1 MNSLSFSETKYVIV
15 KAEILPDVYKRVLRA
30 KKMLFE
36 GEAKSASEAA
46 KLAEVSRSA
55 YYKYKDAVFESG
67 EAIGESSVTI
77 EAKLTDTAGV
87 LSDVMNEISNSG
99 ANVLSIN
106 QTAPVNNVAT
116 VSITVR
122 ISQMVITTDELI
134 KRIKSTDGVK
144 TVWLS

>member
-1 MNSLSFSETKYVIV
+1 MNSLKLSETKYVIV
-15 KAEILPDVYKRVLRA
+15 KADILPDVYTKVLRA

-36 GEAKSASEAA
+36 GEAQNASEAA
-46 KLAEVSRSA
+46 KLAGVSRSA

-67 EAIGESSVTI
+67 EIVGESSVTI
-77 EAKLTDTAGV
+77 DAKLKDTAGV
-87 LSDVMNEISNSG
+87 LSDVMNEISKSG

-106 QTAPVNNVAT
+106 QTAPVNSVAT

-134 KRIKSTDGVK
+134 ERIKSTDGVK

>member
-1 MNSLSFSETKYVIV
+1 MSFSETKYVIV
-15 KAEILPDVYKRVLRA
+15 KAEILPDVYKRVLLA

-46 KLAEVSRSA
+46 KLAGVSRSA

-67 EAIGESSVTI
+67 ETIGESSVTI

-144 TVWLS
+144 TVCLS

>member
-1 MNSLSFSETKYVIV
+1 
-15 KAEILPDVYKRVLRA
+15 
-30 KKMLFE
+30 
-36 GEAKSASEAA
+36 
-46 KLAEVSRSA
+46 
-55 YYKYKDAVFESG
+55 
-67 EAIGESSVTI
+67 
-77 EAKLTDTAGV
+77 
-87 LSDVMNEISNSG
+87 MNEISNSG